1 MSEITRHDTD
11 VEEAK
16 ARDAQDGIVRE
27 VLAWVPAVVA
37 MAVGIFGL
45 LYGMW
50 WLETSYSYAFSA
62 FYYYPSAYGTAILGS
77 SVLSVWCVVA
87 RRPRGQIVARA

>member
-37 MAVGIFGL
+37 MTVGIFGL

-50 WLETSYSYAFSA
+50 WLEASY
-62 FYYYPSAYGTAILGS
+62 
-77 SVLSVWCVVA
+77 
-87 RRPRGQIVARA
+87 